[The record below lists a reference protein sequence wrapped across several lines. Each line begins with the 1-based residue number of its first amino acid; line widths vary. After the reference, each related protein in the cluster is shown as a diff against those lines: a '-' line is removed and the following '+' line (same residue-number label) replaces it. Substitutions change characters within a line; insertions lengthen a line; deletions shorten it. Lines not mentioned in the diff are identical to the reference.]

1 MSFYAILN
9 NKTGG
14 DGFVLSLKSADRPAD
29 NGWIDISDIVP
40 KPEIGSF
47 YVNGAFFANTSTSL
61 PKDKFITRGMF
72 KLRMTQAERIATR
85 VLALSG
91 TPEGMV
97 AMDFNDLL
105 SDVPVVDLD
114 QQEVID
120 GMRFL
125 ESVGVLDEG
134 RASEIVGA
142 EITSR
147 EKP

>member
-1 MSFYAILN
+1 MFAIINQDKQIVSIVLSETALKPN
-9 NKTGG
+9 WISLSGANKTATLG
-14 DGFVLSLKSADRPAD
+14 DIYDSKTKLFSEGKLDLPVE
-29 NGWIDISDIVP
+29 P
-40 KPEIGSF
+40 K
-47 YVNGAFFANTSTSL
+47 L
-61 PKDKFITRGMF
+61 ITRGMF

-125 ESVGVLDEG
+125 EAVGVLGEG

-142 EITSR
+142 EITSK

>member
-1 MSFYAILN
+1 MAIN
-9 NKTGG
+9 TRR
-14 DGFVLSLKSADRPAD
+14 LKEVI
-29 NGWIDISDIVP
+29 NI
-40 KPEIGSF
+40 PE
-47 YVNGAFFANTSTSL
+47 
-61 PKDKFITRGMF
+61 PKFITRGMF
-72 KLRMTQAERIATR
+72 KLRMTQEERIATR

-91 TPEGMV
+91 TKEGMV

-120 GMRFL
+120 GMNFL
-125 ESVGVLDEG
+125 ELVGVLGKG
-134 RASEIVGA
+134 RASEIVNA